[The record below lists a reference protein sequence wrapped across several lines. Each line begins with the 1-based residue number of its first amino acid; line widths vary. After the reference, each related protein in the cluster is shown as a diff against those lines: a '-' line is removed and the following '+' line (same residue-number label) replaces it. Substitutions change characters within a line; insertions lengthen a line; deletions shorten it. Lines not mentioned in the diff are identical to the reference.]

1 MLSLFSVFGM
11 KFIFKVYVGSKV
23 VDLYTDYLKSF
34 PKMKD
39 RNYMLL
45 TVSVPFSSRLIDG
58 YDD

>member
-1 MLSLFSVFGM
+1 M

-23 VDLYTDYLKSF
+23 VALYTDYLKSF
-34 PKMKD
+34 QKMKD